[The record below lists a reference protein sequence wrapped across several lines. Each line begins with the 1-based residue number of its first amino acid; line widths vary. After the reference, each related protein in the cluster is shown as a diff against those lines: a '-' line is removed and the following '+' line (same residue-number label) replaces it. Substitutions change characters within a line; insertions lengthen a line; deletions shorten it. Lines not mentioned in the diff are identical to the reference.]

1 MSANSLPMPVN
12 ALPVAPQAIAPPA
25 GPQDQSIPWPEA
37 GQHLVLSGLSW
48 TQYVT
53 IGNALEGRDL
63 RFTFDRGTLEI
74 MTLSFL
80 HERLSCLIGRFIDVV
95 TEEMNIAMA
104 SGRSTTCRRE
114 DLERGLEPDNC
125 YWFAHELQVRHRD
138 QIDLRSDPPPDLA
151 IEVEVSRTVLDRL
164 AIYASLAVPEVWR
177 FDGQTLRVLLRGA
190 DGEYREH
197 ALSRALPFLPV
208 AELLRFA
215 ALRQTMDETQVI
227 RTFRQWVRE
236 QLAANWE
243 QTPGATTPTS

>member
-1 MSANSLPMPVN
+1 MSTKSLPMPVN
-12 ALPVAPQAIAPPA
+12 ALPVAPQAVAPPA

-37 GQHLVLSGLSW
+37 ERALVLSGLSW

-53 IGNALEGRDL
+53 ISDTLEGRDL
-63 RFTFDRGTLEI
+63 RFTFDQGTLEI
-74 MTLSFL
+74 RTLSFL

-164 AIYASLAVPEVWR
+164 AIYASLAVPEVWHLTAKHCACC
-177 FDGQTLRVLLRGA
+177 F
-190 DGEYREH
+190 GEPTASIANTR
-197 ALSRALPFLPV
+197 S
-208 AELLRFA
+208 A
-215 ALRQTMDETQVI
+215 ALAVSADRGTVSLPLYG
-227 RTFRQWVRE
+227 RQWMK
-236 QLAANWE
+236 
-243 QTPGATTPTS
+243 PK